1 MEFRYAMKADD
12 KTDFFVEGV
21 VLARQ
26 FLGDGPWHVWDMRVN
41 SARLCK
47 ECSSQLQRVV
57 CHDRDHRCPNVLNRA
72 ATGEARAVRAREA
85 IANRAA
91 RQAKARAQDQGAEEE
106 EGGAAAVEEQVAV
119 EEEVAVEENDAAA
132 AVGEESSEEARDD
145 KVESRQDH
153 RAHLPVLERLIADYR
168 AKHSKEPS
176 SSVWYNLHEQ
186 AKAEIASQ
194 RQGKRRRRTPA
205 HLDGAFVR
213 FPV

>member
-1 MEFRYAMKADD
+1 M
-12 KTDFFVEGV
+12 
-21 VLARQ
+21 
-26 FLGDGPWHVWDMRVN
+26 
-41 SARLCK
+41 
-47 ECSSQLQRVV
+47 QRVFV
-57 CHDRDHRCPNVLNRA
+57 PVATGCLPDRDHRCPKVLNRA

-106 EGGAAAVEEQVAV
+106 EGGAAAVEEQVAAV

-132 AVGEESSEEARDD
+132 AVGEESSEEARDGD

-186 AKAEIASQ
+186 ANAEIASQ